1 MSKHFQCEYCQSTWE
16 VADNEPKGKPMIV
29 NISTCTPCKLNSMER
44 LQSEIESKSRPK
56 YSDINQTAEN
66 LIAYIQW
73 ERAIRINNEIIKP
86 TRKFGL
92 QTLIDTYSKI
102 GTEKELTQVFK
113 EKMAS
118 EEFEI

>member
-1 MSKHFQCEYCQSTWE
+1 
-16 VADNEPKGKPMIV
+16 
-29 NISTCTPCKLNSMER
+29 MER
-44 LQSEIESKSRPK
+44 LQSEAKVKPKSK

-73 ERAIRINNEIIKP
+73 ERAITINNEIIKP
-86 TRKFGL
+86 TRKFAL

-102 GTEKELTQVFK
+102 NNEKELTMLLK
-113 EKMAS
+113 EKLAS